1 MPPLVIL
8 CRCVVCCCP
17 PGEGHN
23 DPKWI
28 AYEKMIDEIEAEW
41 SGAGKSC
48 GRAGLHNN
56 CATMGGWRNHD
67 DALADRRLDRDP
79 AG

>member
-1 MPPLVIL
+1 MPPQVIL

-41 SGAGKSC
+41 SGADKDAP
-48 GRAGLHNN
+48 AG
-56 CATMGGWRNHD
+56 
-67 DALADRRLDRDP
+67 RRLDRDRD
-79 AG
+79 G